1 VVQDG
6 FETPTTA
13 RADVVLPAAIWGE
26 KDGTFTNSERR
37 ASRVR
42 RCVPPPGQA
51 RPDFDIFLAL
61 AERLGVADEL
71 YPGWTGPE
79 DAFDE
84 WRGVSAGRLCDYSGM
99 TWDAIEEAGGI
110 QWPYPAG
117 AAGTAD
123 DPAAPRPAGA
133 PVGTPRLYTDGRFP
147 TPDGRARL
155 ACVEPVPITEQPRR
169 QYPLLL
175 NTGRTV
181 EHWHTRTKTGRVDAL
196 ERLAPEAWVE
206 MHPDD
211 ARELGVRSGHVVRL
225 VSQRGAV
232 DEIVVR
238 VTSVVRAGEV
248 FVPFHYD
255 EACANRLT
263 KNEYDPISREPN
275 YKQCAVRVERAGHPR
290 PP

>member
-1 VVQDG
+1 M
-6 FETPTTA
+6 
-13 RADVVLPAAIWGE
+13 
-26 KDGTFTNSERR
+26 
-37 ASRVR
+37 
-42 RCVPPPGQA
+42 
-51 RPDFDIFLAL
+51 
-61 AERLGVADEL
+61 
-71 YPGWTGPE
+71 
-79 DAFDE
+79 
-84 WRGVSAGRLCDYSGM
+84 SAGRLCDYSGM

-117 AAGTAD
+117 ADGD
-123 DPAAPRPAGA
+123 GDGAPVGG

-155 ACVEPVPITEQPRR
+155 ACVEPVPITEPPRR
-169 QYPLLL
+169 EYPLLL

-211 ARELGVRSGHVVRL
+211 ARALGVRSGHVVRL